1 MSAADRYEREREKVR
16 ASKMPAHAK
25 AARLAYVDI
34 KEERHLSRTIKRSER
49 KLVELRDRV
58 AAERE
63 ERERQRVR
71 DEMRSTWHRA
81 LSRYEDLPEHA

>member
-1 MSAADRYEREREKVR
+1 MKADRYEKEREKVR

-25 AARLAYVDI
+25 AARLALVDI
-34 KEERHLSRTIKRSER
+34 KEERFLLRTIKRSER
-49 KLVELRDRV
+49 KLVALRDRV

-71 DEMRSTWHRA
+71 NAMRSTWHRQ
-81 LSRYEDLPEHA
+81 LSRYEELSEGV